1 MDWPGRTRKDEA
13 MPQLQ
18 EEEEVAGQEGGAPVP
33 GWVVNTGIY
42 IVWVVAV
49 LPAVVGAWVLWY
61 RKEDLWYE
69 YKRERMLRKEGNGGY
84 S

>member
-1 MDWPGRTRKDEA
+1 M
-13 MPQLQ
+13 
-18 EEEEVAGQEGGAPVP
+18 P